1 DDAIRDLVARQEA
14 LGMPLIVDGEF
25 RRSGYLASFGEIEG
39 AEHWL
44 SNWTP
49 EAVGREHPAEVGAV
63 RGRDPTHDDS
73 LRSPATV
80 RLRLRR
86 NRPLEEWRFVQALAA
101 VPAKVTLIGPD
112 RVSTLH
118 ALGHPDD
125 VYADAD

>member
-1 DDAIRDLVARQEA
+1 
-14 LGMPLIVDGEF
+14 
-25 RRSGYLASFGEIEG
+25 
-39 AEHWL
+39 
-44 SNWTP
+44 
-49 EAVGREHPAEVGAV
+49 VGAV

-86 NRPLEEWRFVQALAA
+86 NRPLEEWRFVQALATL
-101 VPAKVTLIGPD
+101 PAKVTLIGPD

-125 VYADAD
+125 VYADADQFVADVVAVEREMIGQLVEAGCRYVHIDEPGFTAYADAASLEVLR